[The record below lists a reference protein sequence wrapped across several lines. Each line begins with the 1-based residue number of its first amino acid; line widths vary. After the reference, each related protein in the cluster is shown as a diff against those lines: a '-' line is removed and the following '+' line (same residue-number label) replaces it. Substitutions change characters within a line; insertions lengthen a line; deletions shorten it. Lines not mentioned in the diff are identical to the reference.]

1 MNIIYQVVN
10 VLAESFEGIG
20 NLARQLVLWLEFC
33 GESTSGIE
41 SMVEDHVK
49 DLLEEHFD
57 PKKADTIFSE
67 EGMDI
72 SSFEIYM
79 ILIIRSVPSKNSDV
93 NLEI

>member
-1 MNIIYQVVN
+1 M
-10 VLAESFEGIG
+10 LAESFEGIG

-67 EGMDI
+67 EGIDI
-72 SSFEIYM
+72 F
-79 ILIIRSVPSKNSDV
+79 
-93 NLEI
+93 NLHNTFYYYIQCSLTE

>member
-1 MNIIYQVVN
+1 M
-10 VLAESFEGIG
+10 LAESFEGIG

-67 EGMDI
+67 EGMDLSFGI
-72 SSFEIYM
+72 CMVLFIKSVSSKY
-79 ILIIRSVPSKNSDV
+79 SDV

>member
-1 MNIIYQVVN
+1 M
-10 VLAESFEGIG
+10 LAESFEGIG

-67 EGMDI
+67 EGKDL
-72 SSFEIYM
+72 SFQWCNF
-79 ILIIRSVPSKNSDV
+79 P
-93 NLEI
+93 